1 MTHQTL
7 STCLYPPQNEAR
19 WQELIEERNQEVMRM
34 RATCSNME
42 DQNTTLLKRCEKL
55 EGRNEELREAYNSIG
70 LRI

>member
-1 MTHQTL
+1 
-7 STCLYPPQNEAR
+7 
-19 WQELIEERNQEVMRM
+19 M

-70 LRI
+70 LRIFLALSPSTANNIGFT